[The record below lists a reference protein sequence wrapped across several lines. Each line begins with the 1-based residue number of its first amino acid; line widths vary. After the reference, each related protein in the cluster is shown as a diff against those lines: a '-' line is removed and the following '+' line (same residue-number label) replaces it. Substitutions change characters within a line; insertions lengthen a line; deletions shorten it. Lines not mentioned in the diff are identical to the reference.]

1 MRRSTHIEEIPFLA
15 VARALGDLWSYNA
28 KDDVFVVS
36 PDPDLHVFDISILK
50 DRCLILATDGLL
62 NVLSPSMAVQS
73 VFDTERNNERHMI
86 DPNGGHTWIN
96 PSKKLVDLS
105 IQRWNMCSLR
115 ADNVSV
121 VTVMLDPPGPPR
133 AKVLR
138 RLHGIE
144 SPHPKMQLTQPII
157 QPNRTAT
164 PEPLL
169 MQDKTMCASPATGP
183 KGIAI
188 ISRFPNSKKES
199 EQQGTNLVATPK
211 PSVDVSS
218 NGDSPTAFATRI
230 VHDSSKIAPLKMRVS
245 PKSTLQ
251 QRSSL
256 ADNILAAKIGGSRK
270 VEEATSTSSDELA
283 RLAEKKASSSQG
295 DQQVPNKIQCNEI
308 SSSDNECDS
317 PAPPPLPSRPPGG
330 HRPSST
336 PATKADPPTEGH
348 REPQPTSILRKNV
361 TTSNVLSTA
370 VSGPMTRTRQQSGP
384 AQAATRPA
392 PNMSPSPPPIPAKMR
407 RSIIPGYS
415 GYNSDSENQPAQAN
429 KVNNLA
435 TPGGGRHLRSGRLET
450 PNSSAKK
457 PSSLAVTKAAPAAP
471 RRTEVADAKKK
482 SVHDET
488 KTPENRNVSNARV
501 LRSRNTPAVAVAA
514 SQPRSKCPRSRN
526 LSGNVATTPSRAALP
541 ETGIKRKRNSGH
553 DSGGV
558 PTLAA
563 KMLKLGQQAKTSAWT
578 NPIGKRA
585 AANKT
590 ASK

>member
-1 MRRSTHIEEIPFLA
+1 
-15 VARALGDLWSYNA
+15 
-28 KDDVFVVS
+28 
-36 PDPDLHVFDISILK
+36 
-50 DRCLILATDGLL
+50 
-62 NVLSPSMAVQS
+62 
-73 VFDTERNNERHMI
+73 
-86 DPNGGHTWIN
+86 
-96 PSKKLVDLS
+96 
-105 IQRWNMCSLR
+105 
-115 ADNVSV
+115 
-121 VTVMLDPPGPPR
+121 
-133 AKVLR
+133 
-138 RLHGIE
+138 
-144 SPHPKMQLTQPII
+144 MQLTQPII

-169 MQDKTMCASPATGP
+169 MQDKTMCSSPATGP

-211 PSVDVSS
+211 PSLEVTN
-218 NGDSPTAFATRI
+218 NGDSVTAFATRI

-251 QRSSL
+251 QRVSQ

-270 VEEATSTSSDELA
+270 VEEATSTSDELA
-283 RLAEKKASSSQG
+283 RRAEKKASSSQG

-330 HRPSST
+330 HRPSTAS
-336 PATKADPPTEGH
+336 ASKVDPPAVGLNK
-348 REPQPTSILRKNV
+348 PMSILRKNV
-361 TTSNVLSTA
+361 TTSNVLSNT

-384 AQAATRPA
+384 AQAATRQTS
-392 PNMSPSPPPIPAKMR
+392 NTSPSPPPIPAKMVR
-407 RSIIPGYS
+407 RSILPGYS

-429 KVNNLA
+429 KVSNLA
-435 TPGGGRHLRSGRLET
+435 TPGG
-450 PNSSAKK
+450 
-457 PSSLAVTKAAPAAP
+457 SLAVTKAAPVAP
-471 RRTEVADAKKK
+471 RRSEVADSKHK
-482 SVHDET
+482 SVQDET

-514 SQPRSKCPRSRN
+514 SEPRSKCPRSRN
-526 LSGNVATTPSRAALP
+526 ISGNVATTPSRATLP
-541 ETGIKRKRNSGH
+541 ETGVKRKRNSGH

-563 KMLKLGQQAKTSAWT
+563 KMLKLGQQAKASAWT

-585 AANKT
+585 ASNKT
-590 ASK
+590 STK

>member
-1 MRRSTHIEEIPFLA
+1 LA

-157 QPNRTAT
+157 QPNRTET

-169 MQDKTMCASPATGP
+169 MQDKTMCSSPATGP

-211 PSVDVSS
+211 PSLDIS
-218 NGDSPTAFATRI
+218 NCGDSPTAFATRI
-230 VHDSSKIAPLKMRVS
+230 IHDSSKTAPLKMRVS

-270 VEEATSTSSDELA
+270 IEEATSTSDELA
-283 RLAEKKASSSQG
+283 RLAEKKASLSQG

-317 PAPPPLPSRPPGG
+317 PAPPPVPSRPPGG
-330 HRPSST
+330 HRPSSA
-336 PATKADPPTEGH
+336 PSAKADPPSESH

-361 TTSNVLSTA
+361 TTSNVLSSA

-384 AQAATRPA
+384 AQTATRPA
-392 PNMSPSPPPIPAKMR
+392 PNASPSPPPIPAKMVR
-407 RSIIPGYS
+407 RSILPGYS
-415 GYNSDSENQPAQAN
+415 GYNSDSENQPSQAN
-429 KVNNLA
+429 KVTNLA

-450 PNSSAKK
+450 PNTSAKK

-471 RRTEVADAKKK
+471 RRSEVADTKQK
-482 SVHDET
+482 SVHDEA
-488 KTPENRNVSNARV
+488 KTPENRNNVSNARV
-501 LRSRNTPAVAVAA
+501 LRSRNTPAVATTA
-514 SQPRSKCPRSRN
+514 SQTRSKCPRSRN
-526 LSGNVATTPSRAALP
+526 LSGNVTTTPSRAALP
-541 ETGIKRKRNSGH
+541 ETGVKRKRASGN
-553 DSGGV
+553 DS
-558 PTLAA
+558 LAS
-563 KMLKLGQQAKTSAWT
+563 KMLKLGQQATSKTSAWT

-590 ASK
+590 ATK

>member
-1 MRRSTHIEEIPFLA
+1 M
-15 VARALGDLWSYNA
+15 
-28 KDDVFVVS
+28 VS

-157 QPNRTAT
+157 QPNRTET

-169 MQDKTMCASPATGP
+169 MQDKTMCSSPATGP

-211 PSVDVSS
+211 PSLDIS
-218 NGDSPTAFATRI
+218 NCGDSPTAFATRI
-230 VHDSSKIAPLKMRVS
+230 IHDSSKTAPLKMRVS

-270 VEEATSTSSDELA
+270 IEEATSTSDELA
-283 RLAEKKASSSQG
+283 RLAEKKASLSQG

-317 PAPPPLPSRPPGG
+317 PAPPPVPSRPPGG
-330 HRPSST
+330 HRPSSA
-336 PATKADPPTEGH
+336 PSAKADPPSESH

-361 TTSNVLSTA
+361 TTSNVLSSA

-384 AQAATRPA
+384 AQTATRPA
-392 PNMSPSPPPIPAKMR
+392 PNASPSPPPIPAKMVR
-407 RSIIPGYS
+407 RSILPGYS
-415 GYNSDSENQPAQAN
+415 GYNSDSENQPSQAN
-429 KVNNLA
+429 KVTNLA

-450 PNSSAKK
+450 PNTSAKK

-471 RRTEVADAKKK
+471 RRSEVADTKQK
-482 SVHDET
+482 SVHDEA
-488 KTPENRNVSNARV
+488 KTPENRNNVSNARV
-501 LRSRNTPAVAVAA
+501 LRSRNTPAVATTA
-514 SQPRSKCPRSRN
+514 SQTRSKCPRSRN
-526 LSGNVATTPSRAALP
+526 LSGNVTTTPSRAALP
-541 ETGIKRKRNSGH
+541 ETGVKRKRASGN
-553 DSGGV
+553 DS
-558 PTLAA
+558 LAS
-563 KMLKLGQQAKTSAWT
+563 KMLKLGQQATSKTSAWT

-590 ASK
+590 ATK